1 MEYPIIEKGR
11 EVGRLK
17 ISSHGLYTLFE
28 AKLPPKSGLYRLW
41 LIGEDANFCLGL
53 LEPRN
58 SGRYLSRSL
67 SREALARLPRQIKY
81 ALCTESRAVFRLRK
95 PQSSESV
102 QPVNIQTQTLSLNWK
117 AIDRGCYTAADSL
130 SRLIA
135 IPTTIK
141 QDERLRIVTIK
152 GCPYMVFRY

>member
-11 EVGRLK
+11 EVARLR

-28 AKLPPKSGLYRLW
+28 AKLPPGTGLYRLW
-41 LIGEDANFCLGL
+41 LIGEDSNFCLGL
-53 LEPRN
+53 LEPKN

-67 SREALARLPRQIKY
+67 SREALAKLPKQIKY

-95 PQSSESV
+95 PVSSEQA
-102 QPVNIQTQTLSLNWK
+102 QPVSRPSQTSNLNWK
-117 AIDRGCYTAADSL
+117 AIDRGCYIASDSL

-152 GCPYMVFRY
+152 GCPYMVFRC